1 METILSLVIDLI
13 EIIASAVTPSKKST
27 TGFYRELSD
36 EQVEM
41 IKHAS
46 EKNRKY
52 YWHII
57 LIMILS

>member
-41 IKHAS
+41 IKQAR

-52 YWHII
+52 Y
-57 LIMILS
+57 

>member
-13 EIIASAVTPSKKST
+13 EIIASAVTSSEKST

-41 IKHAS
+41 IKQAS
-46 EKNRKY
+46 KKNRKY
-52 YWHII
+52 Y
-57 LIMILS
+57 

>member
-13 EIIASAVTPSKKST
+13 EIIATAVTSGKKST
-27 TGFYRELSD
+27 TGFYRELSN

-41 IKHAS
+41 IKQAS

-52 YWHII
+52 Y
-57 LIMILS
+57 

>member
-13 EIIASAVTPSKKST
+13 DIIATAVTSGKKST

-46 EKNRKY
+46 KKNRKY
-52 YWHII
+52 Y
-57 LIMILS
+57 